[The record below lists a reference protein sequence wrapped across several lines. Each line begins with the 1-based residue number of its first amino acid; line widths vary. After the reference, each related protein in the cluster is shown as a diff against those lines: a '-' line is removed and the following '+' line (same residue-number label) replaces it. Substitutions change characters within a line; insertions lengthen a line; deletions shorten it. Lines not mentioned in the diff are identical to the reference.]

1 MLTALQ
7 NRKLDKAF
15 HHMDVNHNGDLELD
29 DLIALGIRVLA
40 AFGVNPESD
49 QASRLFGAY
58 TDFWEVLLAK
68 IDLDGDRKISREEY
82 RLGMKAAFIDDPAGY
97 ERALRPAIQA
107 TLDVTDVNGNHV
119 LDLEEFQRFQ
129 SAFGTSPQDAELAF
143 KKIDTDGS
151 GALSI
156 EELVEAGRQ
165 FYLSA
170 DPDLTGNWL
179 FGPV

>member
-7 NRKLDKAF
+7 ERKLDRAF
-15 HHMDVNHNGDLELD
+15 GHMDVDRSGDLELD
-29 DLIALGIRVLA
+29 DLIALGVRVLA
-40 AFGVNPESD
+40 AFGVSPDSD
-49 QASRLFGAY
+49 LGHRLFGTY

-82 RLGMKAAFIDDPAGY
+82 RLGMNTAFIEDPDGY

-107 TLDVTDVNGNHV
+107 TLDVTDVNGNRM

-129 SAFGTSPQDAELAF
+129 SAFGTSPEDAELAF
-143 KKIDTDGS
+143 RKIDTDGS

-165 FYLSA
+165 FYLSE

>member
-7 NRKLDKAF
+7 ERKLDKAF
-15 HHMDVNHNGDLELD
+15 DHMDVNHNGDLELD
-29 DLIALGIRVLA
+29 DLIALGVRVLA
-40 AFGVNPESD
+40 AFGVSPDSD
-49 QASRLFGAY
+49 LGNRLFGTY
-58 TDFWEVLLAK
+58 TDFWEVLLTK

-82 RLGMKAAFIDDPAGY
+82 QLGMNAAFIEDPDGY

-107 TLDVTDVNGNHV
+107 TLDVTDVNGNRV

-129 SAFGTSPQDAELAF
+129 SAFGTSPEDAELAF
-143 KKIDTDGS
+143 RKIDTDRS

-165 FYLSA
+165 FYLGE